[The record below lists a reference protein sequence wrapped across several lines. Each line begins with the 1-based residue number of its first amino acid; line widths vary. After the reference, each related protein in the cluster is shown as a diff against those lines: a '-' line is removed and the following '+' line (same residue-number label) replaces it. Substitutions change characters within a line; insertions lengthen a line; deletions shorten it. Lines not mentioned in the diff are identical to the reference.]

1 MTRQAR
7 RDGGFTL
14 LEVLLVVVILAMLAG
29 VGIFALMGTR
39 EQAEKDT
46 TELLLD
52 EISRALDTFSMH
64 MRRYPTEQE
73 GLEALRTKPEETG
86 DEAPGAHW
94 AGPYLKREPRDNWG
108 QLINYSPVDPG
119 SPEAAQ
125 GLKYKLWSSG
135 PDKQTDTEDDIR
147 SWKEEE
153 GRGV

>member
-1 MTRQAR
+1 MTRQPR

-39 EQAEKDT
+39 EKAEKDT
-46 TELLLD
+46 TQLLLQD
-52 EISRALDTFSMH
+52 ISTALDTFSLH

-86 DEAPGAHW
+86 EEAPGAQW
-94 AGPYLKREPRDNWG
+94 AGPYLKREPRDAWG
-108 QLINYSPVDPG
+108 QLVNYRPVEAG

-125 GLKYKLWSSG
+125 GLKYKLWSNG
-135 PDKQTDTEDDIR
+135 PDKQPDTEDDIR
-147 SWKEEE
+147 NWKEEE